1 MGGSAFP
8 DTERLSE
15 TEYQRIVSQVNHATA
30 MYSEN
35 DVDLFIGFRVLEIFF
50 IGFRVAEEKES

>member
-15 TEYQRIVSQVNHATA
+15 GEYQRIVKQVNNAT
-30 MYSEN
+30 
-35 DVDLFIGFRVLEIFF
+35 DI
-50 IGFRVAEEKES
+50 

>member
-8 DTERLSE
+8 DTERLSK

-35 DVDLFIGFRVLEIFF
+35 DVDLFYRF
-50 IGFRVAEEKES
+50 